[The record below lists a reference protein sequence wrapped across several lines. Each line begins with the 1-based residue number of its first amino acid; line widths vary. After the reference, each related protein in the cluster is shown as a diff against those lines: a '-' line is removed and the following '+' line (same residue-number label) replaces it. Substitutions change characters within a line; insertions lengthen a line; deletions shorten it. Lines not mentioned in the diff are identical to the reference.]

1 MTDEDEHIRQL
12 AYTAPRDTWVDKI
25 LMAASLCFA
34 IWALIMVT
42 PG

>member
-1 MTDEDEHIRQL
+1 MTEDEHTRQL
-12 AYTAPRDTWVDKI
+12 AYTAPRDTVLDKI
-25 LMAASLCFA
+25 LMAVSLCFI

>member
-1 MTDEDEHIRQL
+1 MTEDEHIRQL
-12 AYTAPRDTWVDKI
+12 AYSAPRDTVLDKV
-25 LMAASLCFA
+25 LMAASLCFT